1 MSKLAP
7 ARKVALA
14 LLGEQRRRGAYIHD
28 VARNSDAFNALDE
41 RDRNFC
47 MRLITGVTITSG
59 LLDLQL
65 NQYFE
70 KPHKVEPRVRDALR
84 ISTFEIL
91 YLDSLEVA
99 VDQGVELVRSVQPY
113 AASMA
118 NAVLRRMT
126 KKQDMMR
133 ACEQRVRELAQGV
146 AQLTFD
152 DLQEL
157 DLRALEAVCGYP
169 AWLTQ
174 CLVENMEPY
183 TAAALVLDA
192 LSAAPS
198 SQAHIGQSLIPCDV
212 SAQCVATLAALPDG
226 RVLEVG
232 QGRGTKSLIMASLGS
247 EVVGCELHEFK
258 VAETERRANF
268 YGYGSVITS
277 LVFDGLNLSQEE
289 LLSSELIGPFDS
301 VLVDA
306 PCSGTGTMRR
316 HPEIPWRLVQDSVDP
331 GNPESLCA
339 LQLKLLK
346 AASARVAKGGQL
358 IYSTCSVLKVEND
371 WVINTFLSSQEG
383 AQFKR
388 AYLLGAPGA
397 DFLDEAQTS
406 HVEMNLNEFKAFQSY
421 PCAGAPDGHYCCRLL
436 RD

>member
-113 AASMA
+113 AAGLA
-118 NAVLRRMT
+118 NAVLRRML
-126 KKQDMMR
+126 KKQPMMQS
-133 ACEQRVRELAQGV
+133 CFERVHQLAQQP
-146 AQLTFD
+146 QLAFD
-152 DLQEL
+152 DLQ
-157 DLRALEAVCGYP
+157 DIDVRALEAVCGYP

-174 CLVENMEPY
+174 CLIENIEP
-183 TAAALVLDA
+183 ALVANMALDA

-198 SQAHIGQSLIPCDV
+198 SQVSIGQNLIPCDL
-212 SAQCVATLAALPDG
+212 SAQCVAQLAATPG
-226 RVLEVG
+226 STVLEIG
-232 QGRGTKSLIMASLGS
+232 QGRGTKSLIMASLGAK
-247 EVVGCELHEFK
+247 VVGCELHEFK
-258 VAETERRANF
+258 VAETQRRASF
-268 YGYGSVITS
+268 YGLQDKICS
-277 LVFDGLNLSQEE
+277 LVFDGLELAHQEALPDE
-289 LLSSELIGPFDS
+289 LAGTFDT
-301 VLVDA
+301 VLLDA

-316 HPEIPWRLVQDSVDP
+316 HPEIPWHLEQDSVDP
-331 GNPESLCA
+331 GNPDSLCA
-339 LQLKLLK
+339 LQLKLIK
-346 AASARVAKGGQL
+346 AASARVASGGQL
-358 IYSTCSVLKVEND
+358 IYSTCSVLKAEND
-371 WVINTFLSSQEG
+371 WVVSAFLSSHEG
-383 AQFKR
+383 EGFKR

-397 DFLDEAQTS
+397 DNLDELYEEHLENWRQP
-406 HVEMNLNEFKAFQSY
+406 NFAFQSY
-421 PCAGAPDGHYCCRLL
+421 PLAGLPDGHYCCRLVKA
-436 RD
+436 